1 MHHGGWVFG
10 YGSLMWAPEF
20 PVAEQV
26 IAQADGWRRS
36 FCLRSI
42 QHRGTAEAP
51 GLVLGLEAQPGHL
64 CTGLALRV
72 EAPLWP
78 EVHAA
83 LRARELVT
91 EAYREALVPLELA
104 DGRRV
109 EALTYVMRPEH
120 WQYCG
125 GLGIDEQ
132 ARIIAS
138 AHGGRG
144 PNAEYLFNTAAHLD
158 ELGIPDDD
166 IAALAAQVR
175 ALTAQRG
182 SMSASGSGN
191 AAR

>member
-91 EAYREALVPLELA
+91 EAYREALVPLALA

-109 EALTYVMRPEH
+109 EALTGQAATQLDFRHAIEH
-120 WQYCG
+120 
-125 GLGIDEQ
+125 GLPWVLGTIV
-132 ARIIAS
+132 AATFIL
-138 AHGGRG
+138 
-144 PNAEYLFNTAAHLD
+144 LFLMTGSVLVPLKAVVINS
-158 ELGIPDDD
+158 IS
-166 IAALAAQVR
+166 LAASTCDVTSNR
-175 ALTAQRG
+175 RPPV
-182 SMSASGSGN
+182 
-191 AAR
+191 